1 MTIKTLNQDLQV
13 LQAAKNVL
21 QRVNASTVVDR
32 AKLIAAIDAEI
43 EKIDNKLG
51 RQLELTDLFNNA

>member
-1 MTIKTLNQDLQV
+1 MTIKTLNQDLQT
-13 LQAAKNVL
+13 LQAAKIML

-43 EKIDNKLG
+43 ENIDNKLG
-51 RQLELTDLFNNA
+51 KQLELTDLFNNA